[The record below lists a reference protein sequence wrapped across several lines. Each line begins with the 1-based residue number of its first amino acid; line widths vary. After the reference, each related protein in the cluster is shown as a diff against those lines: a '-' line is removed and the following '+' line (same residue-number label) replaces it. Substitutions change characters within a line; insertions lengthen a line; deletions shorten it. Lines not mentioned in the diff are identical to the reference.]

1 MKEKANKSANVKAA
15 VYINW
20 VTRLGA
26 FYLYLPSIRQIFSFF
41 CCGPG
46 DVGSA
51 DVAGISSLTYT
62 FIAMH
67 SKSVLDHFH
76 NPRNAGDLPGAS
88 ATVQVTNPVCGDI
101 LQLSVS
107 VEEGRIVQARFKAQ
121 GCVAAIAAGSVLAG
135 LLEGKT
141 LADARAITPRMI
153 SDQLGGLPE
162 STYHAAQLSGDA
174 LALVLEKIS

>member
-1 MKEKANKSANVKAA
+1 LKEKANKSAYVTTA

-20 VTRLGA
+20 VTQLCA

-88 ATVQVTNPVCGDI
+88 ATAQVTNPVCGDI

-107 VEEGRIVQARFKAQ
+107 VEEGRIVRARFKAQ
-121 GCVAAIAAGSVLAG
+121 GCVAAIAAGSVLTG